1 MINRPEQRR
10 IRSRR
15 LLVRLWLIFAAHAL
29 IFGLFVYFYPRLH
42 QSQPDLL
49 DTNTAQIAIP
59 AWAGA
64 LALHLL
70 VTALI
75 DWRLLTGIARDE
87 RIRRRLE
94 STASAAPSS
103 TPDPV

>member
-1 MINRPEQRR
+1 MISRPEQRR

-15 LLVRLWLIFAAHAL
+15 LLVRLWLIFAIHAL
-29 IFGLFVYFYPRLH
+29 IFGLFVYFYPRLQH
-42 QSQPDLL
+42 SRPDML
-49 DTNTAQIAIP
+49 DTNMAQIIIL

-64 LALHLL
+64 LVLHLL

-75 DWRLLTGIARDE
+75 DWRLLAVIARDE

-94 STASAAPSS
+94 TIESTH

>member
-15 LLVRLWLIFAAHAL
+15 LLVRLWLLFALHAL
-29 IFGLFVYFYPRLH
+29 IFGLFMYFYPRLH
-42 QSQPDLL
+42 RSQPDML
-49 DTNTAQIAIP
+49 DTNTAQIIIP
-59 AWAGA
+59 VWAGA
-64 LALHLL
+64 LVLHLL

-75 DWRLLTGIARDE
+75 DWRLLAVIARDE

-94 STASAAPSS
+94 ATESTH